1 MEPISAIAV
10 PIRLPPRL
18 ARLRRRWDYAA
29 GVGAGSHVTAL
40 FPFMPVA
47 DLTPR
52 VRRDL
57 VAIAAPVASFEV
69 RFARVQ
75 RWDTVVWLAPEPAE
89 PFGALTLAIAERWP
103 AYPPYG
109 GVHDVV
115 IPHLTVTESDDA
127 PLDDIEAAAAADLP
141 FTALARWL
149 ELWRQDESERWH
161 PHWRMPLDDGR

>member
-1 MEPISAIAV
+1 MEPITGIAV

-40 FPFMPVA
+40 YPFMPVA
-47 DLTPR
+47 DLTPD
-52 VRRDL
+52 VRREL
-57 VAIAAPVASFEV
+57 AAIAALVAPFEV
-69 RFARVQ
+69 RFARAQ

-89 PFGALTLAIAERWP
+89 PFRALTEAISARWP

-127 PLDDIEAAAAADLP
+127 PLEAIAAAAAADLP
-141 FTALARWL
+141 FTARARAL

-161 PHWRMPLDDGR
+161 PHWRMPLGDRG